1 MPRGANLHT
10 PEQRAADDAKIRSRR
25 HKYAI
30 DPPKPEPE
38 PPGEVEAGPNAIERM
53 RGTDALRA
61 VREQHWAVPLVAED
75 GTLVAEELPDSMV
88 FPWEDRASVLARE
101 RPSYDD
107 WRLIEIAGI
116 AALVG
121 PDKIPI
127 LLDD

>member
-1 MPRGANLHT
+1 M
-10 PEQRAADDAKIRSRR
+10 
-25 HKYAI
+25 
-30 DPPKPEPE
+30 
-38 PPGEVEAGPNAIERM
+38 
-53 RGTDALRA
+53 
-61 VREQHWAVPLVAED
+61 PLVAED
-75 GTLVAEELPDSMV
+75 GTLVAKELPDSMV
-88 FPWEDRASVLARE
+88 LPWEDRASVLARE